1 MKANLT
7 DVSLRALKPPPK
19 GQLTVWDKTSPLGV
33 RVSQGGSK
41 TFILMIGSGKRRTLG
56 RFGIVT
62 LSKAREEAR
71 RILAEK
77 TLGITAPVVKT
88 GVLFDVAVTTFI
100 EDHYQSKKPR
110 TKHEA
115 KRLLT
120 TKFPLLSMKLL
131 SEITDEH
138 ISADLKKL
146 ADTPS
151 ERLHAFRVL
160 RVFFKWC
167 MRPPHRYI
175 KHSPLDGY
183 PVPGKDKKGKR
194 ILSDDE
200 LRKVWN
206 ACEGMFG
213 DMIRLLILWGC
224 RNGEIGRL
232 MPQWIERDI
241 LTIPGE
247 FTKNGRAHAIPI
259 LPIARAILDRNKT
272 NARYYFPG
280 RLIDDH
286 FKDGSWGKFKKEL
299 DKRSGVSGWQIR
311 DLRRTFRSM
320 LARFKVPREIA
331 EIALNHVTGAGRND
345 LDEIYDRYDYLS
357 EKKDA
362 LTKIESY
369 VTNLLNSHSQQTVSD
384 IRSNQ
389 SFTLTPR
396 SANSFHIW
404 EP

>member
-1 MKANLT
+1 MKTNLT

-19 GQLTVWDKTSPLGV
+19 GQLTIWDKTSPLGV

-71 RILAEK
+71 RIVAEK
-77 TLGITAPVVKT
+77 TLGITVPVVKL
-88 GVLFDVAVTTFI
+88 GVLFDVAVPTFI
-100 EDHYQSKKPR
+100 EDHYKTLKPR

-115 KRLLT
+115 NRLLT
-120 TKFPLLSMKLL
+120 TKFSLLNTKLL
-131 SEITDEH
+131 SEITDEDV
-138 ISADLKKL
+138 SADLKKL

-151 ERLHAFRVL
+151 EQLHAFRAL

-175 KHSPLDGY
+175 KHSPLEGY
-183 PVPGKDKKGKR
+183 PAPGKDKKGKR

-200 LRKVWN
+200 LRKVWH

-232 MPQWIERDI
+232 MPQWKERDI
-241 LTIPGE
+241 MTIPGE

-259 LPIARAILDRNKT
+259 LPMARAILHRRKT
-272 NARYYFPG
+272 NERYYFPG
-280 RLIDDH
+280 HLIDDH

-299 DKRSGVSGWQIR
+299 DKRSGVTGWQVR
-311 DLRRTFRSM
+311 DLRRTFRST
-320 LARFKVPREIA
+320 LARLKVPREIA
-331 EIALNHVTGAGRND
+331 EIMLNHVTGGGKTD
-345 LDEIYDRYDYLS
+345 LDEIYDRYEYLE
-357 EKKDA
+357 EKRDA
-362 LTKIESY
+362 LAKLERHLMRLI
-369 VTNLLNSHSQQTVSD
+369 
-384 IRSNQ
+384 
-389 SFTLTPR
+389 
-396 SANSFHIW
+396 A
-404 EP
+404 

>member
-7 DVSLRALKPPPK
+7 DVSVRALKPPPK
-19 GQLTVWDKTSPLGV
+19 GQLTIWDKTSPLGV

-41 TFILMIGSGKRRTLG
+41 TFVLMIGSGKRRTLG

-62 LSKAREEAR
+62 ISKAREEAR
-71 RILAEK
+71 RIVAEK
-77 TLGITAPVVKT
+77 TLGIAAPIVKT
-88 GVLFDVAVTTFI
+88 GVLFDVAVPSFI
-100 EDHYQSKKPR
+100 EDHYKTAKPR
-110 TKHEA
+110 TKDEA
-115 KRLLT
+115 NRLLT
-120 TKFPLLSMKLL
+120 TKFPLLNTKLL
-131 SEITDEH
+131 SEITDEDV
-138 ISADLKKL
+138 SVDLKKL

-151 ERLHAFRVL
+151 EQLHAFRAL

-175 KHSPLDGY
+175 KHSPLEGY
-183 PVPGKDKKGKR
+183 PAPGKDKKGKR

-232 MPQWIERDI
+232 MPQWEESDVM
-241 LTIPGE
+241 TIPGE

-259 LPIARAILDRNKT
+259 LPMALAILNRRKT

-299 DKRSGVSGWQIR
+299 DKRSGVTAWQVR
-311 DLRRTFRSM
+311 DLRRTFRST
-320 LARFKVPREIA
+320 LARLKVSREIA
-331 EIALNHVTGAGRND
+331 EIMLNHVTGGGKTD
-345 LDEIYDRYDYLS
+345 LDEIYDRYEYLE

-362 LTKIESY
+362 LVRLEGHLMQLIGGAGPKT
-369 VTNLLNSHSQQTVSD
+369 
-384 IRSNQ
+384 R
-389 SFTLTPR
+389 
-396 SANSFHIW
+396 
-404 EP
+404 